1 MFSLQIKVG
10 EIIKARREELKI
22 SLVDFAKRAG
32 ISPGYLSQL
41 ENGRKTNPNLELMLR
56 IANELDLDID
66 ELLGIEQQNE
76 TPALRVPSLLRL
88 VIAKDRNMKVL
99 EDREIQKKIS
109 SILDRLL
116 DSKYLIEDDALY
128 KLFLE
133 DTYVQSETALK
144 RYMSVEI
151 LKNFNWKQE

>member
-1 MFSLQIKVG
+1 MQIKVG
-10 EIIKARREELKI
+10 EIIKARREELNI
-22 SLVDFAKRAG
+22 SLVDFAKQAG

-41 ENGRKTNPNLELMLR
+41 ENGRKTNPNLELILR
-56 IANELDLDID
+56 IINELDIDID
-66 ELLGIEQQNE
+66 ELLGIEQENE
-76 TPALRVPSLLRL
+76 APAVKVPSLLRL

-99 EDREIQKKIS
+99 EDREIQKKIGS
-109 SILDRLL
+109 LIDRLL

-133 DTYVQSETALK
+133 DVYLQAESALK

-151 LKNFNWKQE
+151 LKNFNWK

>member
-1 MFSLQIKVG
+1 MQIKVG

-22 SLVDFAKRAG
+22 SLVDFAKKAE

-41 ENGRKTNPNLELMLR
+41 ENGRKTNPNLELILR

-66 ELLGIEQQNE
+66 ELLGIEQENE
-76 TPALRVPSLLRL
+76 APAVRVPSLLRL

-99 EDREIQKKIS
+99 EDREMQKKIAS
-109 SILDRLL
+109 LLDRLL

-133 DTYVQSETALK
+133 DMYVQAETALK

-151 LKNFNWKQE
+151 LKNFNWK